1 MKTSKQLKEER
12 ASLITEQDALVKTAK
27 AETRDFNET
36 EETRFDDLQT
46 KIDAF
51 DTQIAR
57 SIKVEEAEARAASVA
72 GTPVVDTEQRE
83 RENLKKRYSIHKVIR
98 TQMGMEALDGVE
110 LEMHQET
117 VKRAKESGQAITGV
131 GVPTDF
137 AEQRADGATV
147 TQDSGANGANLVDTQ
162 LQNPIEFLRPKPIVE
177 SLGARFL
184 TGLTGDLKF
193 PTNDGGIT
201 GAWEGEVATTAAS
214 KNAYGSKSMSPNR
227 YGVRALLSLQN
238 IIQSSFSL
246 ETMTLED
253 IRAVL
258 ANAIDLAAINGSGAS
273 SQPEG
278 ILNATGTN
286 AVVGGANGA
295 APTWAHIVN
304 METGIYSN
312 NAEAQNMAYLI
323 NPATKG
329 KLKQTK
335 HSAGDLNYLMSGDN
349 MINGYKV
356 GVSNHVPGDL
366 TKGSLTGVAN
376 AGIFGDFKQLLIG
389 QWGFLDLSVDDKSL
403 KNQGYVAIDVNTFVD
418 VLVRQPKAFSV
429 IKDWDLS

>member
-366 TKGSLTGVAN
+366 TKGSLTGAAN

>member
-1 MKTSKQLKEER
+1 M
-12 ASLITEQDALVKTAK
+12 V
-27 AETRDFNET
+27 
-36 EETRFDDLQT
+36 
-46 KIDAF
+46 
-51 DTQIAR
+51 
-57 SIKVEEAEARAASVA
+57 
-72 GTPVVDTEQRE
+72 
-83 RENLKKRYSIHKVIR
+83 
-98 TQMGMEALDGVE
+98 
-110 LEMHQET
+110 
-117 VKRAKESGQAITGV
+117 
-131 GVPTDF
+131 
-137 AEQRADGATV
+137 
-147 TQDSGANGANLVDTQ
+147 
-162 LQNPIEFLRPKPIVE
+162 
-177 SLGARFL
+177 
-184 TGLTGDLKF
+184 

-366 TKGSLTGVAN
+366 TKGSLTGAAN

>member
-12 ASLITEQDALVKTAK
+12 ASLITEQDALVKTIK
-27 AETRDFNET
+27 SEKRDFNET

-46 KIDAF
+46 QIEGF
-51 DTQIAR
+51 DTQIKRAE
-57 SIKVEEAEARAASVA
+57 KVEAAEARAASMA
-72 GTPVVDTEQRE
+72 GTPVVNGEQKE

-98 TQMGMEALDGVE
+98 TQMGMETLDGVE

-137 AEQRADGATV
+137 AEKRADGQTV
-147 TQDSGANGANLVDTQ
+147 TQDSGAYGANLVSQD

-201 GAWEGEVATTAAS
+201 GAWEGEIATTAAS

-286 AVVGGANGA
+286 AVVGGTNGA
-295 APTWAHIVN
+295 APTWAHIVD
-304 METGIYSN
+304 MESGIFSN

-356 GVSNHVPGDL
+356 GVSNHVPGNL
-366 TKGSLTGVAN
+366 TKGTLAGTAN